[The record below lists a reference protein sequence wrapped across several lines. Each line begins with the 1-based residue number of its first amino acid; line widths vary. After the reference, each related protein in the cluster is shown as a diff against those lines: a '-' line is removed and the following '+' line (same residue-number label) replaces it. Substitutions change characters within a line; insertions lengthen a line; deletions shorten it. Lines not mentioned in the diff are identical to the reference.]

1 MANKIIYFLGVLIS
15 SLLISS
21 GAYAAVDIEVAYI
34 FNTFSFLVCAFLVMW
49 MAAGFCMLESG
60 LVTTKSVSTIAAKNI
75 GKFAIV
81 SVMFYLV
88 GYNLGYGDSE
98 NPYFGSFE
106 IWTDNSSLETGY
118 SDYSDWLFQTL
129 FVCATCS
136 IVSGAVAERI
146 KIWPFFIFSAILGG
160 FIYPI
165 QMSWEWGGGWLD
177 SLGFADFAGS
187 TLVHACG
194 GAAALAGIMILG
206 PRLGRFTD
214 DGSPQNMAPFAASS
228 IPLVT
233 LGTFILWMGWYGFNG
248 IDPRFF
254 AEQFAYFLTI
264 VAGLYFIYLFLFA
277 GLNASERKNL
287 ILLFLLFIGAAAFW
301 SGFDQSAG
309 SLNIF
314 ARDYT
319 DLSVAGYKIPV
330 GWLQFAN
337 PIIVVL
343 FAPIFAGIWAQ
354 LARKN
359 LDPSL
364 PFKFAIGLLFMALS
378 FFVMIIAVN
387 LAIESSPVGMQWLLL
402 TYLFQTW
409 GELALSPIG
418 LSAFSRYGPKR
429 YMGQMFGLWFLASA
443 IGGVLA
449 GLLGGEALDGGLETI
464 SPVFEFMIQYYLV
477 IAVALIAL
485 SFVIKT
491 AKE

>member
-1 MANKIIYFLGVLIS
+1 MANKIFYFTGFLIC

-21 GAYAAVDIEVAYI
+21 GVYAAVDIEVAYI

-88 GYNLGYGDSE
+88 GYNLGYGDAD
-98 NPYFGSFE
+98 NPYFGSFAV
-106 IWTDNSSLETGY
+106 WSDNSSLETGY

-194 GAAALAGIMILG
+194 GAAALAGVMVLG

-248 IDPRFF
+248 GSQLALGSFEDSTAMSKIFMNTQLAACGGCIAGAVITRILGGKTDIIMMLNG
-254 AEQFAYFLTI
+254 AL
-264 VAGLYFIYLFLFA
+264 AGLVSITAEPLMPSPML
-277 GLNASERKNL
+277 S
-287 ILLFLLFIGAAAFW
+287 IVIG
-301 SGFDQSAG
+301 
-309 SLNIF
+309 
-314 ARDYT
+314 
-319 DLSVAGYKIPV
+319 
-330 GWLQFAN
+330 
-337 PIIVVL
+337 
-343 FAPIFAGIWAQ
+343 
-354 LARKN
+354 
-359 LDPSL
+359 
-364 PFKFAIGLLFMALS
+364 
-378 FFVMIIAVN
+378 
-387 LAIESSPVGMQWLLL
+387 
-402 TYLFQTW
+402 
-409 GELALSPIG
+409 
-418 LSAFSRYGPKR
+418 
-429 YMGQMFGLWFLASA
+429 A
-443 IGGVLA
+443 IGGVIMYFGTHFLEKMKLDDVVGAIPVHMFA
-449 GLLGGEALDGGLETI
+449 GIFGTLVVPISNPDTSFAIQLLGVGSVCVFVFLISYLCLSIIKSTIGLRISDEAEKLGTDKAEVGVMAYSI
-464 SPVFEFMIQYYLV
+464 RD
-477 IAVALIAL
+477 
-485 SFVIKT
+485 
-491 AKE
+491 

>member
-1 MANKIIYFLGVLIS
+1 MANKIIYFIGVLIS

-21 GAYAAVDIEVAYI
+21 GTYAAVDIEVAYI

-88 GYNLGYGDSE
+88 GYNLGYGNAD
-98 NPYFGSFE
+98 NPYFGSFK

-194 GAAALAGIMILG
+194 GAAALAGVMILG

-248 IDPRFF
+248 GSQLALGSFEDSTAMSRIFMNTQLAACGGCIAGAVITRILGGKTDIIMMLNG
-254 AEQFAYFLTI
+254 AL
-264 VAGLYFIYLFLFA
+264 AGLVSITAEPLMP
-277 GLNASERKNL
+277 SP
-287 ILLFLLFIGAAAFW
+287 LLSIIIG
-301 SGFDQSAG
+301 
-309 SLNIF
+309 
-314 ARDYT
+314 
-319 DLSVAGYKIPV
+319 
-330 GWLQFAN
+330 
-337 PIIVVL
+337 
-343 FAPIFAGIWAQ
+343 
-354 LARKN
+354 
-359 LDPSL
+359 
-364 PFKFAIGLLFMALS
+364 
-378 FFVMIIAVN
+378 
-387 LAIESSPVGMQWLLL
+387 
-402 TYLFQTW
+402 
-409 GELALSPIG
+409 
-418 LSAFSRYGPKR
+418 
-429 YMGQMFGLWFLASA
+429 A
-443 IGGVLA
+443 IGGVIMYFGTNFLEKMKLDDVVGAIPVHMFA
-449 GLLGGEALDGGLETI
+449 GIFGTLIVPISNPDTSFIIQLLGVGSVCIFVFVMSYSCFSRIKSTIGLRISDEAEKLGTDKAEVGVMAYSI
-464 SPVFEFMIQYYLV
+464 RD
-477 IAVALIAL
+477 
-485 SFVIKT
+485 
-491 AKE
+491 